1 MRSPHRTLCL
11 LAMMLALTPLT
22 GCWSKTTGSTGG
34 TLKSKIV
41 HGEQVVIDRE
51 VKYSVD
57 GTGTALCVGEV
68 ATIDF
73 SEGKVVVEKNRIL
86 FNDKE
91 VAKVPEAT
99 KLVAVDYTDGLLTI
113 TADGA
118 KVHEGRLKK

>member
-1 MRSPHRTLCL
+1 MRLSHRSLCL
-11 LAMMLALTPLT
+11 FAIILTFTPLP
-22 GCWSKTTGSTGG
+22 GCWSKSTGRAG
-34 TLKSKIV
+34 GSVKNKIA
-41 HGEQVVIDRE
+41 HGEQIVIDRE
-51 VKYSVD
+51 VKYSLD
-57 GTGTALCVGEV
+57 GNGKANFVGEL